1 MKEISIE
8 KKFEG
13 SNNTTA
19 SAENPP
25 LDSERA
31 GKSESVISDCT
42 GMVEVGRRYF
52 LKRVALAATTA
63 IVPNGVAQTV
73 SSRSSSTSTV
83 SPNRS
88 GVNYPS
94 NRLANLK
101 DLKLNSPLSVNY
113 PDSASPGVL
122 LRLGVRVDGGV
133 GFDGDIVGFST
144 LCPHKGYPLYY
155 NSGSRTLNCPGHY
168 SVYDVE
174 KGGFEV
180 WGHAAQNLAQ
190 FKLRVDPNTGDIFAE
205 GIDELIYGRTDN
217 ILG

>member
-8 KKFEG
+8 KFEG
-13 SNNTTA
+13 SHTTTVL
-19 SAENPP
+19 AENPP
-25 LDSERA
+25 LDPERA
-31 GKSESVISDCT
+31 GESENVMCDCA

-63 IVPNGVAQTV
+63 IVHTGTAQVVT
-73 SSRSSSTSTV
+73 SRSSPTYAA
-83 SPNRS
+83 SPNHL

-101 DLKLNSPLSVNY
+101 DLKVNSPLSVSY

-122 LRLGVRVDGGV
+122 LKLGVRVEGGA
-133 GFDGDIVGFST
+133 GSDGDIVGFST

-174 KGGFEV
+174 KGGLEV

-190 FKLRVDPNTGDIFAE
+190 FKLRVDANTGDIFAE